1 MERSLTYKDKNVDQ
15 PFHVPLIY
23 TYGTGANEIKN
34 YIDKSVNNVLVTAP
48 IFKDCKKPIL
58 KTVYKKSASLGNM
71 LFNQKKIVLRSDSG
85 GKSIRCTSEEES
97 KRKRGPKCQTC
108 PNMSNSNTFKVNGIT
123 YNKCDGGN
131 CKSNNV
137 IYLAICKI
145 CNLAYFG
152 KTTTPLHERLNNHRN
167 SLNGFDYAKEPI
179 TDKQTLAY
187 HALVHHQ
194 SQNFNNTYTYFIVKN
209 VNNPDDL
216 LSYEQFFIN
225 KFKTKKP
232 TGLNSDN
239 PVGVRVLRIT

>member
-1 MERSLTYKDKNVDQ
+1 MKRNPNVSE
-15 PFHVPLIY
+15 PLNAKHV
-23 TYGTGANEIKN
+23 
-34 YIDKSVNNVLVTAP
+34 
-48 IFKDCKKPIL
+48 
-58 KTVYKKSASLGNM
+58 
-71 LFNQKKIVLRSDSG
+71 
-85 GKSIRCTSEEES
+85 
-97 KRKRGPKCQTC
+97 
-108 PNMSNSNTFKVNGIT
+108 PNMSNSNNFKVNGIT

-232 TGLNSDN
+232 TGLNCDN